1 MAVNLQKGQK
11 ISLEKEAG
19 GTLTSVVMGLGWD
32 VAKKKG
38 LFGFGREQ
46 SIDLDASCFIFDDNN
61 NPIDLVYFGQ
71 LASRDGSV
79 QHSGDNRT
87 GEGDGDDEQI
97 AVALNHGDDLSGFA
111 DFNSVQLNDTHPVLA
126 IPELMRLLIDE
137 HHLGWD
143 AAWWT
148 GRRAKKSP
156 ATISPRKATTPRKSW
171 RRSIATTANGKC
183 TPSAKTAR
191 VQRRISSCQKSS
203 PTFKPHKAAPAAAF
217 LPTPLRKSH
226 ATPSR
231 LPPR

>member
-61 NPIDLVYFGQ
+61 NPLDLVYFGQ
-71 LASRDGSV
+71 LASRDGSI

-97 AVALNHGDDLSGFA
+97 AVALNRIPANVKTLVFTVSNYTGQNFSQVENAYCRLVDGQTGKEIARYDLSAQGNHTA
-111 DFNSVQLNDTHPVLA
+111 QIMAKVYRHNGEWKMHAIGENSQ
-126 IPELMRLLIDE
+126 
-137 HHLGWD
+137 G
-143 AAWWT
+143 
-148 GRRAKKSP
+148 
-156 ATISPRKATTPRKSW
+156 
-171 RRSIATTANGKC
+171 
-183 TPSAKTAR
+183 
-191 VQRRISSCQKSS
+191 
-203 PTFKPHKAAPAAAF
+203 
-217 LPTPLRKSH
+217 
-226 ATPSR
+226 ATPDLI
-231 LPPR
+231 LPKIVPYL

>member
-32 VAKKKG
+32 VAKTKG

-97 AVALNHGDDLSGFA
+97 AVALNRIPANVKTLVFTVSNYTGQNFSQVENAYCRLVDGQTGKEIARYDLSAQGNHTA
-111 DFNSVQLNDTHPVLA
+111 QIMAKVYRHNGEWKMHAIGENSQ
-126 IPELMRLLIDE
+126 
-137 HHLGWD
+137 G
-143 AAWWT
+143 
-148 GRRAKKSP
+148 
-156 ATISPRKATTPRKSW
+156 
-171 RRSIATTANGKC
+171 
-183 TPSAKTAR
+183 
-191 VQRRISSCQKSS
+191 
-203 PTFKPHKAAPAAAF
+203 
-217 LPTPLRKSH
+217 
-226 ATPSR
+226 ATPDLI
-231 LPPR
+231 LPKIVPYL